1 MSFVICFEQHFQ
13 GVEFRIEFRVIIDI
27 LLGVPVLVYRLC
39 QVAVAIVGIGL
50 CPALRVRV
58 GD

>member
-1 MSFVICFEQHFQ
+1 MSGLFSRLFLFCYCFRQA
-13 GVEFRIEFRVIIDI
+13 VLVIIGI

-50 CPALRVRV
+50 CPALRVRAK
-58 GD
+58 D

>member
-1 MSFVICFEQHFQ
+1 MYRLFSRLFLFRYCFRQA
-13 GVEFRIEFRVIIDI
+13 VLVIIGI
-27 LLGVPVLVYRLC
+27 LPGVPVLVYRLC

-58 GD
+58 RD

>member
-1 MSFVICFEQHFQ
+1 MYRFFPRLFLFCYCFRQA
-13 GVEFRIEFRVIIDI
+13 VLVIIGI
-27 LLGVPVLVYRLC
+27 LPGVPVLVYRLC

>member
-1 MSFVICFEQHFQ
+1 MYRLSSRLFLFCYCFRQA
-13 GVEFRIEFRVIIDI
+13 VLVIIDI

-50 CPALRVRV
+50 CPALRVRAK
-58 GD
+58 D

>member
-1 MSFVICFEQHFQ
+1 MSGLFSRLFLFCYCFRQA
-13 GVEFRIEFRVIIDI
+13 VLVIIDI

-58 GD
+58 RD